1 MHTASQQRA
10 VVEESSEYRLSAA
23 AAVAVTPPRD
33 EAGRLLFIS
42 VARRG
47 FLKSGF
53 LCKN

>member
-10 VVEESSEYRLSAA
+10 AVEESSEYRLSAA
-23 AAVAVTPPRD
+23 VAAAAVTPPRD

-47 FLKSGF
+47 FEIRFSL
-53 LCKN
+53 